1 MTEHLAYIA
10 SKEGI
15 TAEPD
20 ALHVIAQ
27 KADGAMRDAL
37 SIFDQ
42 VVAFCG
48 RNLTYQDVIQNLN
61 VLDYEYY
68 FKLTDNIIKEDIPS
82 ALMLFNDVL
91 NKGFDGHHFITGLGA
106 HFRNLLV
113 CKDPITLQL
122 LEVSETVAAKY
133 GEQAQAA
140 DLRLLI
146 KAMDLVNECDG
157 QYRMSKH
164 PRLLVE
170 LTIMQACS
178 ILYNQREG
186 EKKN

>member
-1 MTEHLAYIA
+1 M
-10 SKEGI
+10 
-15 TAEPD
+15 
-20 ALHVIAQ
+20 
-27 KADGAMRDAL
+27 
-37 SIFDQ
+37 
-42 VVAFCG
+42 
-48 RNLTYQDVIQNLN
+48 
-61 VLDYEYY
+61 
-68 FKLTDNIIKEDIPS
+68 
-82 ALMLFNDVL
+82 
-91 NKGFDGHHFITGLGA
+91 
-106 HFRNLLV
+106 
-113 CKDPITLQL
+113 
-122 LEVSETVAAKY
+122 SENVAAKY